1 MIAQLDGDYIR
12 TRPCKAISRIVTHL
26 FLQGR
31 PLTTSMRW
39 MNPLLMAQYGLV
51 KRLPMPRKVVAPV
64 FVLGTG
70 RSGTTILGK
79 VLGMHRDLLFLNEPK
94 ALWHSACAVDD
105 VMGNYQ
111 LGEARYALDDEAS
124 DETTAR
130 AIRRL
135 YSYALLITNSGR
147 VLDKYPE
154 MIFRVPFIKA
164 IFTDAKLLFLVRNG
178 YDALHSITAWSQKA
192 GRETTRGVQDW
203 WGLDRRKWKML
214 VRDVVAKDEA
224 LTDRAEAISKLTR
237 HEDMAAVE
245 WAVTMRTGLWLK
257 EQSPGLLHFV
267 PYEALCGEPENTLRG
282 VCGFCGLH
290 DDPKFI
296 AYAARTL
303 SPVPSRPPTRLDP
316 LIADVFD
323 DTMRRLGY
331 TVENV
336 SGQDA
341 GAPTHAGS

>member
-12 TRPCKAISRIVTHL
+12 TRPCKAISRVVTHL
-26 FLQGR
+26 LLQGR

-51 KRLPMPRKVVAPV
+51 KRLFMPRKVVAPV
-64 FVLGTG
+64 FVLGAG

-111 LGEARYALDDEAS
+111 LGDARYALGAEDADAG
-124 DETTAR
+124 TAR

-147 VLDKYPE
+147 ILDKYPE
-154 MIFRVPFIKA
+154 MIFRVPFVKT
-164 IFTDAKLLFLVRNG
+164 IFPDANLLFLVRNG
-178 YDALHSITAWSQKA
+178 YDALRSITTWSRKA
-192 GRETTRGVQDW
+192 GRETTQGVEDW
-203 WGLDRRKWKML
+203 WGLDRRKWDLL
-214 VRDVVAKDEA
+214 VRDVVANDEA
-224 LTDRAEAISKLTR
+224 LADRAEAISKLTR

-245 WAVTMRTGLWLK
+245 WVVTMRTGLRLNQ
-257 EQSPGLLHFV
+257 QSPGLLHFV
-267 PYEALCGEPENTLRG
+267 PYETLCDESENTLRG
-282 VCGFCGLH
+282 VCRYCELR

-296 AYAARTL
+296 AYAARTFT
-303 SPVPSRPPTRLDP
+303 PVPARPATKLDP

-323 DTMRRLGY
+323 DTMRRMGY
-331 TVENV
+331 AVENV

-341 GAPTHAGS
+341 GGPTHAGS